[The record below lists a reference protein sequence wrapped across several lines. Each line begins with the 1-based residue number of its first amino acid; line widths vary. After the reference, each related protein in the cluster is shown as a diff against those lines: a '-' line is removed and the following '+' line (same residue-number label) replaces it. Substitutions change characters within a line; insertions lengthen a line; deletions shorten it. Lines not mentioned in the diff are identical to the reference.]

1 LRLTEFEGSNR
12 PEVVI
17 YLVEVDNSHD
27 DDSVKN
33 SKYISLGSMKG
44 NIGNQ
49 NYEIPQDINPN
60 EYRSVIIWC
69 KRFGVNFATAPLK
82 TADL

>member
-1 LRLTEFEGSNR
+1 LRLTEFEVPNA
-12 PEVVI
+12 PDVVI

-27 DDSVKN
+27 DKSVN
-33 SKYISLGSMKG
+33 YSKYISLGSMKG

-49 NYEIPQDINPN
+49 NYEIHQDINPN
-60 EYRSVIIWC
+60 EYRSVTIWC
-69 KRFGVNFATAPLK
+69 KRFGANFANSPLK